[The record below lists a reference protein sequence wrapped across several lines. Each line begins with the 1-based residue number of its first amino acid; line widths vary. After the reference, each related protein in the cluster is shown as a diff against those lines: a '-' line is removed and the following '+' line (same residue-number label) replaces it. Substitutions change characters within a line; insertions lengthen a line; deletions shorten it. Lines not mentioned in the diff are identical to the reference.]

1 MTGNFKKAHRKIEIA
16 CLKYLKNY
24 KMKLTVLLVA
34 VMGLLCF
41 SSVKGEKKVEKKI
54 TESTTVNSLSGT
66 IADEITGE
74 TLVGVKVSIDG
85 MNVSTYTDFDGC
97 FKFENVKEGEYTV
110 SASLISYQIAKSK
123 KITVDTSSS
132 KKISLKMKKVN

>member
-1 MTGNFKKAHRKIEIA
+1 
-16 CLKYLKNY
+16 
-24 KMKLTVLLVA
+24 MKLTVLLVA

-97 FKFENVKEGEYTV
+97 FKFENIKEGEYTV